1 MLNTVLLLI
10 AQYDNYSPNH
20 SKMSGSFILSFKPF
34 LGRLIILNIKKAN
47 KIFSFIREAIN
58 HFKIYFSKL
67 LKGQM

>member
-10 AQYDNYSPNH
+10 AQYDNYSPDH
-20 SKMSGSFILSFKPF
+20 SKMSGSFKPF
-34 LGRLIILNIKKAN
+34 LGRLIILNIKKKAN

>member
-47 KIFSFIREAIN
+47 KIFRLSERLQITLKFIFQN
-58 HFKIYFSKL
+58 F
-67 LKGQM
+67 

>member
-47 KIFSFIREAIN
+47 KIFRLSER
-58 HFKIYFSKL
+58 L
-67 LKGQM
+67 